1 MTASRANLLK
11 QYKDTDKLRSNLVY
25 MDTSGKEG
33 GGEGCEGHRKF
44 PY

>member
-11 QYKDTDKLRSNLVY
+11 QYKDTDKLQSNLVN
-25 MDTSGKEG
+25 MDTSGKG
-33 GGEGCEGHRKF
+33 GGGGCEGQRKC